1 MQGKFTVDEPEWAE
15 VSNDAKD
22 LVKKL
27 LTYDSD
33 KRISALDA
41 LNHPWV
47 KRKATVEKINKDVA
61 HKSLKN
67 LQNFRVRYT

>member
-1 MQGKFTVDEPEWAE
+1 VLAGKFTVGDQEWAD
-15 VSNDAKD
+15 VSPDAKD

-41 LNHPWV
+41 LNHPWI
-47 KRKATVEKINKDVA
+47 KR
-61 HKSLKN
+61 
-67 LQNFRVRYT
+67 